1 MVVER
6 YIILKSRRGQK
17 NKWSNWKYEALFP
30 NSHCRMFGASS
41 YGKTEK
47 YNSLSEL
54 AKNLSTFSN
63 ILNSEFDSDTESVNM
78 PKGVSI
84 GENGTMEQIGG
95 VSDENLGELT
105 LLIYQYV
112 AMPQKK

>member
-41 YGKTEK
+41 YGMTEK

-63 ILNSEFDSDTESVNM
+63 ILNSEFDSDIKSVNM
-78 PKGVSI
+78 YKGVSI
-84 GENGTMEQIGG
+84 GENGTMEQIGD
-95 VSDENLGELT
+95 VSDDELGQLT
-105 LLIYQYV
+105 LLIYKYV